1 MHLFLSPH
9 FDDAV
14 LSCGGTIH
22 QIAQKG
28 ERVTVRT
35 VMGGSP
41 PPNRVPD
48 TAIVRDLH
56 ARWKQGDSPV
66 NARAKEDEAA
76 VSSLGAAFKRMSVW
90 MDCVYRTDRKGEA
103 LYASEAAI
111 FGDVHPDDVTG
122 KWLPTVTLSPEEIIH
137 FVYAPL
143 GVGHHVDHQI
153 VRNWALELV
162 KQNPW
167 VALKFYE
174 EYPYTQ
180 DQNAL
185 ERALAFFEGV
195 PLKLQRETV
204 ALTEA
209 DITAKVQAIRKYESQ
224 ISTFWES
231 TEAMEIAVR
240 RSLREND
247 QSIERYW
254 SIVRE

>member
-22 QIAQKG
+22 QLTQKG
-28 ERVTVRT
+28 ELVTVRT

-41 PPNRVPD
+41 PLERVPD
-48 TAIVRDLH
+48 SPIVRDLH
-56 ARWKQGDSPV
+56 IRWKQGDDPV
-66 NARAKEDEAA
+66 SARAKEDETA
-76 VSSLGAAFKRMSVW
+76 VTSLGAVLKRMTVW
-90 MDCVYRTDRKGEA
+90 IDCVYRTNRKGEA
-103 LYASEAAI
+103 LYLTEAAI
-111 FGDVHPDDVTG
+111 FGDIHPEDTTG
-122 KWLPTVTLSPEEIIH
+122 KWLPSVVLPPDEAVH
-137 FVYAPL
+137 FIYVPL

-153 VRNWALELV
+153 VRNWGLELV

-185 ERALAFFEGV
+185 ERALAFYEGLSIK
-195 PLKLQRETV
+195 LKRETV
-204 ALTEA
+204 NLTEA
-209 DITAKVQAIRKYESQ
+209 NIAAKVQAIRKYESQ

-231 TEAMEIAVR
+231 AEAMEIAVR

-247 QSIERYW
+247 QNVERYW
-254 SIVRE
+254 SMVRE

>member
-22 QIAQKG
+22 QLVQKG
-28 ERVTVRT
+28 EPVTVRT

-41 PPNRVPD
+41 KTDQVPD
-48 TAIVRDLH
+48 SPIVRDLH
-56 ARWKQGDSPV
+56 ARWKQGDDPIA
-66 NARAKEDEAA
+66 ARAKEDEAA
-76 VSSLGAAFKRMSVW
+76 VGSLGAVLKRMAVW
-90 MDCVYRTDRKGEA
+90 TDCVYRTNRAGQA
-103 LYASEAAI
+103 LYPTEAAI
-111 FGDVHPDDVTG
+111 FGDVLPDDMAG
-122 KWLPTVTLSPEEIIH
+122 KWLPSVVLPPEETLH
-137 FVYAPL
+137 YLYAPL

-167 VALKFYE
+167 LALKFYE
-174 EYPYTQ
+174 EYPYVQ

-185 ERALAFFEGV
+185 GRALAFFEGKS
-195 PLKLQRETV
+195 LKLKRESLV
-204 ALTEA
+204 LAEA
-209 DITAKVQAIRKYESQ
+209 DIAAKVQAIRKYESQ
-224 ISTFWES
+224 LSSFWES
-231 TEAMEIAVR
+231 AEAMEVAVR

-247 QSIERYW
+247 QNVEHYW